1 MYYRGANAALL
12 LYDITNSATFE
23 SVRGWLEGSC
33 SVLIPITLIQTRL
46 WFNRSFL
53 ITDPGVYAEL
63 KRNCSPDLII
73 YIVGAKADLVH
84 LRQVT
89 SDLARLSLH
98 KWFPPPKPPT
108 PPPPPTPSTFSYIR
122 PRFTS
127 FTSVT
132 SPSPSSSK
140 SSPPDSK
147 SAIDQRS
154 LFQNSALKRHNTA
167 VAQGIVRPRTR
178 SAGPTMLAKIN
189 TVTPGL
195 SGSPGGTPNSS
206 RFGYRNSYFENAA
219 DTDSSLNE
227 DDPTEDDDES
237 QEWGLAKGMELFEVS
252 SKDDTGKRGYLSWL
266 HRMLSS
272 VA

>member
-1 MYYRGANAALL
+1 MP
-12 LYDITNSATFE
+12 
-23 SVRGWLEGSC
+23 V
-33 SVLIPITLIQTRL
+33 
-46 WFNRSFL
+46 
-53 ITDPGVYAEL
+53 EL

-73 YIVGAKADLVH
+73 YIVGAKADLTH
-84 LRQVT
+84 QRQIT

-127 FTSVT
+127 FTSMS

-147 SAIDQRS
+147 SPIDQRS
-154 LFQNSALKRHNTA
+154 LFQNSALKRHNTST
-167 VAQGIVRPRTR
+167 AQGAVRPRTK
-178 SAGPTMLAKIN
+178 SAGPTMLTRIN
-189 TVTPGL
+189 TTAPGL
-195 SGSPGGTPNSS
+195 SVSPNGTPNSS

-227 DDPTEDDDES
+227 EEPTEDDEES

-252 SKDDTGKRGYLSWL
+252 AKDDTGKLRFRLHLS
-266 HRMLSS
+266 RFTY
-272 VA
+272 